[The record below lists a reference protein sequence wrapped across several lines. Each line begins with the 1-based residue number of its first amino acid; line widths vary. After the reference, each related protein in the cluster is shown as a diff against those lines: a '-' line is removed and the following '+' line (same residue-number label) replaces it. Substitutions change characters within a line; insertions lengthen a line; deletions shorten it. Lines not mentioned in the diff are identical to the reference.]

1 MDDILEEFELEFSDI
16 GFDEKEFGSET
27 VSYILTHELERF
39 PEKNETICLN
49 VLDDKEEA
57 S

>member
-1 MDDILEEFELEFSDI
+1 MDDILEEFDLEFSDI

-39 PEKNETICLN
+39 PVKNETVCFN
-49 VLDDKEEA
+49 VLNDKEEP